1 MDTSPRTCRL
11 LLTTTSDNVTWRS
24 PLLPVLLLLLCH
36 RLSFGM
42 GADGQVAMKVVSR
55 GDSEEAS
62 EAVHSI
68 IQEA

>member
-1 MDTSPRTCRL
+1 
-11 LLTTTSDNVTWRS
+11 
-24 PLLPVLLLLLCH
+24 
-36 RLSFGM
+36 M

-55 GDSEEAS
+55 GDSEEVS

>member
-1 MDTSPRTCRL
+1 
-11 LLTTTSDNVTWRS
+11 
-24 PLLPVLLLLLCH
+24 
-36 RLSFGM
+36 M